1 MNSMPFVLQSTPLI
15 DWRFF
20 HAKQSGG
27 VFSSSVVRMVPPN
40 PLLPAGL
47 LTKKKLDF
55 SRGLEY
61 YDTDITKI
69 IQTEGSCRA
78 MLTERIEKI
87 RQNYVNAKPEIS
99 CERAKIWTESH
110 KRTEGLPVC
119 IRRARAFY
127 DCCVELGV
135 HIFEGEL
142 VVGAI
147 GEFRKCGILTPE
159 FSWIWVDREMDT
171 FDTRPQDPYHIT
183 EAQRS
188 FLRREIFPYWK
199 GKSLEEA
206 FLARLPEDTKRI
218 GVDTGIL
225 DNDSKWRQAVGEI
238 TPDYQDVLFKKG
250 FGGIIR
256 EAQAHLDALDSA
268 DPESLEKKDFYTSI
282 LWTSR
287 GIIAYANR
295 YADEAERL
303 AGVEADPVRAAE
315 LRVIAQ
321 NCRRVPEHPPESF
334 YEAIQFLWFVQIG
347 GILSENPL
355 SLNPGRF
362 DQYMDPYYEADL
374 KRGALTED
382 FAQELVDALWLKYSE
397 WVWTISSN
405 TADYFAGYNQFQNL
419 TVGGKKRDGKD
430 GTNPVTFLAMKATEE
445 VKTHQ
450 PGLSVRVQ
458 ADCPKA
464 FMDAVTHLVSTGTGF
479 PAIHSDS
486 VGYQMLINA
495 GYEPED
501 ARDWNNCG
509 CVVPHYRKTG
519 EWTAAVNM
527 NFGSALEYAL
537 NEGKS
542 LMTGEDMGL
551 KEKPAGEFTS
561 YEEVEA
567 AFYRQFDNLCR
578 HSILLTL
585 EAQRLHKEMVPRPFL
600 SSCIEH
606 CMECGKDL
614 SQGGAKYNI
623 GPVITGIGLAVT
635 ANSLAAVKQLVFEDK
650 VCSMETLAK
659 ALQANWEGYED
670 LQEKAKACPKYGNDQ
685 DAVDDIAIALAN
697 HFYRE
702 IHQYKD
708 LFGSPFLTAF
718 MGISNYIPMGRVLG
732 ATPDGRKH
740 GDPSSEGVSPYV
752 GTDTSTPLAAM
763 RSSAKLNQEIHSG
776 GTLLNLRLSPEL
788 VATKRGQANLGAMIQ
803 TLFSLG
809 AFHVQFNCISSE
821 TLRDAQAHPENYKDL
836 LVRVAGYSTQFVNL
850 SKSMQDAIIARTEHA
865 L

>member
-1 MNSMPFVLQSTPLI
+1 
-15 DWRFF
+15 
-20 HAKQSGG
+20 
-27 VFSSSVVRMVPPN
+27 
-40 PLLPAGL
+40 
-47 LTKKKLDF
+47 
-55 SRGLEY
+55 
-61 YDTDITKI
+61 
-69 IQTEGSCRA
+69 
-78 MLTERIEKI
+78 MLSERIERI
-87 RQNYVNAKPEIS
+87 RQNYVNSKPEIS
-99 CERAKIWTESH
+99 CERARIWTQSH
-110 KRTEGLPVC
+110 KATEGLPVC

-127 DCCVELGV
+127 DCCDRLGV
-135 HIFEGEL
+135 HIFEDEL

-159 FSWIWVDREMDT
+159 FSWLWVDKEMDS
-171 FDTRPQDPYHIT
+171 FEKRPQDPYIMT
-183 EAQRS
+183 DAQRA
-188 FLRREIFPYWK
+188 FVRESIFPYWK

-218 GVDTGIL
+218 GVDTGII

-250 FGGIIR
+250 FAGIIR
-256 EAQAHLDALDSA
+256 EAEEHIARLDPTK
-268 DPESLEKKDFYTSI
+268 PEDEEKKDFYTSI

-287 GIIAYANR
+287 GIIR
-295 YADEAERL
+295 YAERYAQEAHRL
-303 AGVEADPVRAAE
+303 AELEKDGTRAAE
-315 LRVIAQ
+315 LLEIER
-321 NCRRVPEHPPESF
+321 NCRNVPANPPQSF

-362 DQYMDPYYEADL
+362 DQYMYPYYEADL
-374 KRGALTED
+374 QKGGITED
-382 FAQELVDALWLKYSE
+382 KAQELIEALWLKYSE
-397 WVWTISSN
+397 WVWTISAN

-419 TVGGKKRDGKD
+419 TVGGKMRNGKD
-430 GTNPVTFLAMKATEE
+430 GTNPVTFMALKATEE

-458 ADCPKA
+458 ADCPKE
-464 FMDAVTHLVSTGTGF
+464 FLDAVTHLVSTGTGF

-519 EWTAAVNM
+519 EWTAAVNV

-542 LMTGEDMGL
+542 LITGEKMGL
-551 KEKPAGEFTS
+551 GEKPASAFAS
-561 YEEVEA
+561 FEECKA

-578 HSILLTL
+578 HSIILTI

-600 SSCIEH
+600 SSCIEN
-606 CMECGKDL
+606 CMDSGRDL

-623 GPVITGIGLAVT
+623 GPVITGIGLAVV
-635 ANSLAAVKQLVFEDK
+635 ANSLAAVKKLVFEDK
-650 VCSMETLAK
+650 KCSMETLVA
-659 ALQANWEGYED
+659 ALKANWNGFEE
-670 LQEKAKACPKYGNDQ
+670 LRETAENCPKYGND
-685 DAVDDIAIALAN
+685 DDYADDIAIELAN
-697 HFYRE
+697 HFYDE
-702 IHQYKD
+702 IHRYKD
-708 LFGSPFLTAF
+708 IFGSPFLTAF

-732 ATPDGRKH
+732 ATPDGRKN
-740 GDPSSEGVSPYV
+740 GEPSSEGVSPYV
-752 GTDTSTPLAAM
+752 GTDKSTPLSAM
-763 RSSAKLNQEIHSG
+763 RSSAKINQEIHSG
-776 GTLLNLRLSPEL
+776 GTLLNLRLNPEL
-788 VATKRGQANLGAMIQ
+788 VATKRGRANLGAMIQ

-809 AFHVQFNCISSE
+809 AFHVQFNCISSK
-821 TLRDAQAHPENYKDL
+821 TLRDAQAHPEKYKDL

-850 SKSMQDAIIARTEHA
+850 SRSMQDAIIARTEHS

>member
-1 MNSMPFVLQSTPLI
+1 M
-15 DWRFF
+15 
-20 HAKQSGG
+20 
-27 VFSSSVVRMVPPN
+27 
-40 PLLPAGL
+40 
-47 LTKKKLDF
+47 
-55 SRGLEY
+55 
-61 YDTDITKI
+61 IT
-69 IQTEGSCRA
+69 Q
-78 MLTERIEKI
+78 RIETI

-99 CERAKIWTESH
+99 CQRAKIWTDSH
-110 KRTEGLPVC
+110 RETEGLPVA

-127 DCCVELGV
+127 DCCDRLEV

-159 FSWIWVDREMDT
+159 FSWMWVDREMDT
-171 FDTRPQDPYHIT
+171 FATRPQDPYLMT
-183 EAQRS
+183 DEQRD
-188 FLRREIFPYWK
+188 FVRREIFPYWK

-206 FLARLPEDTKRI
+206 FLARLPEDTRRI

-256 EAQAHLDALDSA
+256 EAEEHIAALDPTNPA
-268 DPESLEKKDFYTSI
+268 DLEKKEFYQSV

-287 GIIAYANR
+287 GIIRYANR

-303 AGVEADPVRAAE
+303 AGQESDPVRAAE
-315 LRVIAQ
+315 LRTIAQ

-334 YEAIQFLWFVQIG
+334 YEAIQFLWFVQVG

-374 KRGALTED
+374 AKGAVTED
-382 FAQELVDALWLKYSE
+382 FAQELIEALWLKYPE
-397 WVWTISSN
+397 WVCTIPSN

-419 TVGGKKRDGKD
+419 TVGGKKRDGHD
-430 GTNPVTFLAMKATEE
+430 GTNPVTFMAMKATEE
-445 VKTHQ
+445 VRTHQ

-458 ADCPKA
+458 ADCPRE
-464 FMDAVTHLVSTGTGF
+464 FLDAVTHLVSTGTGF

-486 VGYQMLINA
+486 VGYQMLLNA

-509 CVVPHYRKTG
+509 CVVPHFRKTG

-537 NEGKS
+537 NQGAS
-542 LMTGEDMGL
+542 LMTGEQMGL
-551 KEKPAGEFTS
+551 TEKPAAQFVTF
-561 YEEVEA
+561 EEVMA

-578 HSILLTL
+578 HSIILTV

-606 CMECGKDL
+606 CMESGKDL

-635 ANSLAAVKQLVFEDK
+635 ANSLAAVKKLVFEDK
-650 VCSMETLAK
+650 VCTMETLVN
-659 ALQANWEGYED
+659 ALRANWEGYED
-670 LQEKAKACPKYGNDQ
+670 LRQQAKDCPKYGNDQ
-685 DAVDDIAIALAN
+685 DDVDDLAVEIAN

-708 LFGSPFLTAF
+708 IFGSPFLTAF

-740 GDPSSEGVSPYV
+740 GEPSSEGVSPFV

-763 RSSAKLNQEIHSG
+763 RSAAKLNQEVHSG
-776 GTLLNLRLSPEL
+776 GTLLNLRLNPEL
-788 VATKRGQANLGAMIQ
+788 VATKRGQANLGAMVQ

-850 SKSMQDAIIARTEHA
+850 SKSMQDAIIARTEHSY
-865 L
+865 